1 MLPKSALFTQVSV
14 TPHGLLL
21 TGETP
26 AAANSPAGSVS
37 GCVAAPLNP
46 QSLAVGKPTVG
57 NCNDPLLFGE
67 NVEVVNTPVPQSNN
81 GTISINT
88 ANPATGQVND
98 GPVVMTYGS
107 FSDTRPVIAQG
118 SQWIWIYDV
127 ETTHGPE
134 LLQVSAQSGAAVETI
149 PMPTLYRPLL
159 AADDGGVWVANSLD
173 GSPAPALSY
182 VAAGASAPSVVIA
195 DTNLSV
201 CSLVASGTSA
211 WVGVPV
217 SDKEDASPTRWSR
230 SLPTV
235 AQGRSSRAPRRCC
248 HSP

>member
-1 MLPKSALFTQVSV
+1 MTTISDRPDLVPAPEERPAPDVPDALIKEARRLRRRRYLLIGAVLAVVAATTAGLALSQGGGRGHTGDVRPRTAPTAPAVVPPLTPARSPGTVLPKSALFTQVSV

-67 NVEVVNTPVPQSNN
+67 NVEVVNTPVTQSNN

-107 FSDTRPVIAQG
+107 FSDTRPVIA
-118 SQWIWIYDV
+118 
-127 ETTHGPE
+127 
-134 LLQVSAQSGAAVETI
+134 
-149 PMPTLYRPLL
+149 
-159 AADDGGVWVANSLD
+159 
-173 GSPAPALSY
+173 
-182 VAAGASAPSVVIA
+182 
-195 DTNLSV
+195 
-201 CSLVASGTSA
+201 
-211 WVGVPV
+211 
-217 SDKEDASPTRWSR
+217 
-230 SLPTV
+230 
-235 AQGRSSRAPRRCC
+235 
-248 HSP
+248 